1 MTLSSTSTISDII
14 SEINKLQRTISALEN
29 GKRAARNVTGA
40 RAVPSSA
47 TNLIQGDIVG
57 DYLYNGNDYYELSVV
72 NSAGILKWVQIK
84 LNASI

>member
-29 GKRAARNVTGA
+29 GKRAGRNVTGA